1 MLAIKPI
8 KALTCSVIQPE
19 AKKKKVQ
26 VRLKLSTS
34 RVEKEP
40 KQAALLAS
48 FRKGR
53 KKFKKIKYSRRL
65 KQFILD
71 NGLTLTIFKPIER
84 YLAKEIIEPTL
95 LPQRLF
101 NLTLQMA

>member
-8 KALTCSVIQPE
+8 KSFTCNVVQPE
-19 AKKKKVQ
+19 IKKKKAHVM
-26 VRLKLSTS
+26 LKLTANW
-34 RVEKEP
+34 VMHEP

-53 KKFKKIKYSRRL
+53 KKFKKVKYSRRL

-71 NGLTLTIFKPIER
+71 NGLNLTMFKPIQK
-84 YLAKEIIEPTL
+84 YLAREIIEPTL
-95 LPQRLF
+95 APQRLF
-101 NLTLQMA
+101 NLTLQLI